1 MTPEII
7 KVQRPLMN
15 ISPKAKW
22 IFDNKNRTRREI
34 VPDCSI
40 APDLLI
46 SMRGADKAYFRAT
59 WAPDGGWEIGER
71 VEDQAW

>member
-7 KVQRPLMN
+7 KVQRPILLTGPGACWRMY
-15 ISPKAKW
+15 
-22 IFDNKNRTRREI
+22 DQNRTRQQTVRDAVI
-34 VPDCSI
+34 PAHVLRAVNGSY
-40 APDLLI
+40 
-46 SMRGADKAYFRAT
+46 KAYFRAT